1 MVRPEGA
8 TEYRMNFA
16 SVVAQNESVQLRS
29 ATIGP
34 YFRVVSRFDL
44 APLQG
49 ASLRGGRF
57 PGLKPWAE
65 SCSPFGF
72 GAKAMRDAL
81 PTAPT
86 TRKYWDRTLNR
97 YMYLFSVFSSSF
109 SCSFSCS
116 LSISP
121 HWSEG
126 TLLIPSSPS
135 FLLSQRAFYRQRSK
149 IDNEHDNEHEH
160 DQGEEP
166 DDWDWDIVRLT

>member
-1 MVRPEGA
+1 
-8 TEYRMNFA
+8 MNFA

-29 ATIGP
+29 VTTGP

-49 ASLRGGRF
+49 ASWGGRF
-57 PGLKPWAE
+57 QGLKPLAE
-65 SCSPFGF
+65 SWSPF

-97 YMYLFSVFSSSF
+97 YMYLFSVFSS
-109 SCSFSCS
+109 SFSCS

>member
-1 MVRPEGA
+1 
-8 TEYRMNFA
+8 MNFA

-34 YFRVVSRFDL
+34 NFRVVSRFDL

-65 SCSPFGF
+65 SWSPF

-97 YMYLFSVFSSSF
+97 YKPWAKLSWPFGPWSSDISKDGFRAAAQSVAKELGGLRRGSRWQTAA
-109 SCSFSCS
+109 CG
-116 LSISP
+116 
-121 HWSEG
+121 ERR
-126 TLLIPSSPS
+126 SSPLCPRTLTS
-135 FLLSQRAFYRQRSK
+135 AKPRRS
-149 IDNEHDNEHEH
+149 NVWCP
-160 DQGEEP
+160 GG
-166 DDWDWDIVRLT
+166 TA